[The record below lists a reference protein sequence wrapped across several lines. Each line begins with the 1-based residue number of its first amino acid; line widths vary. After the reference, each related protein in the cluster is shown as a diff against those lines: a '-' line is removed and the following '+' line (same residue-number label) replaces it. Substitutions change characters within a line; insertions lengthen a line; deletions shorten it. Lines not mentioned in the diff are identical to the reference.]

1 MSMKLLIIGKERNVV
16 DENLMR
22 RYFREDNVSIFVES
36 NKNIALERFQTIDPN
51 IVIIDDHISEYD
63 AIQICKKIKMISTTP
78 IYYLLA
84 NHDPDKIISTFDA
97 GMDDCIVK
105 PFQRNILTAKI
116 IAKMIKKHRVL
127 KQKKNSENN
136 KYYKIGHIEINLDGY
151 SVKVDNKEI
160 NLIAKE
166 LKILLLFIQN
176 PNKVFSA
183 DELYN
188 LIWGTES
195 FGDVR
200 TVMVHISN
208 LRKKIE
214 RDPSNPQL
222 IQTVRG
228 FGYKFC
234 QPNNERSSVNLSSDY
249 I

>member
-1 MSMKLLIIGKERNVV
+1 MKLLIIGKEKNVV
-16 DENLMR
+16 DESLMQ
-22 RYFREDNVSIFVES
+22 RYFLGENVTIFIES
-36 NKNIALERFQTIDPN
+36 NKSSALKRFRSIDPN
-51 IVIIDDHISEYD
+51 VVIIDHHISEND
-63 AIQICKKIKMISTTP
+63 AIHICKKIKTISTIP

-84 NHDPDKIISTFDA
+84 NCDPEKIISTFDA
-97 GMDDCIVK
+97 GIDECIVK
-105 PFQRNILTAKI
+105 PYQRNILTAKI
-116 IAKMIKKHRVL
+116 IGKMIKKYKKL
-127 KQKKNSENN
+127 AQKEKSENE

-151 SVKVDNKEI
+151 SVKVNDKEV

-183 DELYN
+183 DELYH
-188 LIWGTES
+188 LVWGTES

-214 RDPSNPQL
+214 RDPTKPEL

-234 QPNNERSSVNLSSDY
+234 IPNVDNDDRC
-249 I
+249 